1 MDILDDDLLNLW
13 KKLQENNVKY
23 IMVGGFASI
32 LNGVSRITNDADIWL
47 KDTLEN
53 RKALRKSLKDLQIGD
68 FEELENTQLVAG
80 FSTIYLNS
88 YMELDL
94 FTDMKYFQ
102 QKDFD
107 ECYQK
112 STMAE
117 IEGIEIPFLHINQLI
132 QEKKAN
138 NRAKDKLD
146 IEELEKIQ
154 QILNSK

>member
-1 MDILDDDLLNLW
+1 MDILNDDLFNLW
-13 KKLQENNVKY
+13 KKLQQNNVVY

-32 LNGVSRITNDADIWL
+32 LNGISRATNDADIWL

-53 RKALRKSLKDLQIGD
+53 RKALRKALLELDMGD
-68 FEELENTQLVAG
+68 FEQLETVQFIPG
-80 FSTIYLNS
+80 FSTIFLNS

-94 FTDMKYFQ
+94 FTDMKHFQ

-107 ECYQK
+107 DCYK
-112 STMAE
+112 IASVAE
-117 IEGIEIPFLHINQLI
+117 IDGIKIPFLHINQLI

-138 NRAKDKLD
+138 NRPKDQLD

-154 QILNSK
+154 DLLNKK